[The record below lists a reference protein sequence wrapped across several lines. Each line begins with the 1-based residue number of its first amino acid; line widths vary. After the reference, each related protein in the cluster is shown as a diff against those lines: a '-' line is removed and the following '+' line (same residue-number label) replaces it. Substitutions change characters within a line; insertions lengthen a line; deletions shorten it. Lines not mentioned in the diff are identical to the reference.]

1 MSTPATLLKRYWGYD
16 TFRPGQAEIIA
27 SILQGKDT
35 LAILP
40 TGGGKSICYQV
51 PALLQPGLFL
61 VISPLIALMRDQV
74 ENLRKRGITAY
85 AIHTGMSRADVINI
99 LTVAAESNCKLLY
112 VSPERLTS
120 PLFQEYLPSLDIRG
134 IAVDEAHCIS
144 QWGYDFRPA
153 YLRIAELREQLP
165 NVPILALTASA
176 TQAIQEDICNKLSSE
191 EDQTDEWNQFRNS
204 FERPNLSYSVLLV
217 PDKIQRLRQILEKLD
232 GTGIVYGR
240 SRKGVEQTAEQIAQ
254 WGISAAF
261 YHAGLSLEER
271 RKRERDWMSG
281 AIRVMVCT
289 NAFGM
294 GIDKPD
300 VRFVV
305 HVNAP
310 DSMENYYQEAGRA
323 GRDGKKAYAILLTE
337 PGTIAELEEKGR
349 MQFPTLEEV
358 RKIYQSV
365 ANYLQMPVGASE
377 GEWFDFDL
385 MDFRKKFKHPSYG
398 LKQAFALLEENQWL
412 TYNEE
417 LFFPP
422 QVQVLGGRES
432 SDLYE
437 SEAPREIELL
447 RTLLRLYGGI
457 RDQPTGISERALAKA
472 MKWDTEFIVILLNR
486 LQAMELIDYQPK
498 KEKPQI
504 QLLQPRASAPEI
516 RLDAK
521 RYTFRKTEAEKRLMA
536 MLQYIKENSVCRS
549 KWIGNYFGDTA
560 VRDCDICDN
569 CLERKKRSKA
579 IDRRALN
586 DQVLEILRS
595 EPMNWMEIQERF
607 KEVTADQ
614 LKAAIDF
621 LIGEER
627 IVVDA
632 EGNLRTKGS

>member
-27 SILQGKDT
+27 SILEVKDT

-51 PALLQPGLFL
+51 PALMQPGLFL

-153 YLRIAELREQLP
+153 YLRIAELREQVP

-191 EDQTDEWNQFRNS
+191 EDQIDKWNLFRNS

-217 PDKIQRLRQILEKLD
+217 PDKIKRLRQILEKLA

-240 SRKGVEQTAEQIAQ
+240 SRKGVEQTAEQITQ

-281 AIRVMVCT
+281 ATRVMVCT

-294 GIDKPD
+294 GIDKPN

-337 PGTIAELEEKGR
+337 PGTIGELEEKGR

-365 ANYLQMPVGASE
+365 ANYLQMPVGAGE

-486 LQAMELIDYQPK
+486 LQAMGLIDYQPK

-504 QLLQPRASAPEI
+504 QLLQPRSSAPEI

-560 VRDCDICDN
+560 VRDCAICDN

-579 IDRRALN
+579 IDRLALN
-586 DQVLEILRS
+586 DQVLEMLRS
-595 EPMNWMEIQERF
+595 EPMNWMEIQEKF
-607 KEVTADQ
+607 PEVTADQ

-627 IVVDA
+627 IMVHAD
-632 EGNLRTKGS
+632 GNLRANGS

>member
-27 SILQGKDT
+27 SILEGKDT

-51 PALLQPGLFL
+51 PALMQPGLFL

-112 VSPERLTS
+112 VSPERLTT

-191 EDQTDEWNQFRNS
+191 EDQIDRWNLFRNS

-217 PDKIQRLRQILEKLD
+217 PDKIQRLRQILEKLA

-261 YHAGLSLEER
+261 YHAGLPLEER
-271 RKRERDWMSG
+271 RKREREWMSG
-281 AIRVMVCT
+281 TIRVMVCT

-337 PGTIAELEEKGR
+337 PGTITELEEKGR

-365 ANYLQMPVGASE
+365 ANYLQMPVGAGE

-472 MKWDTEFIVILLNR
+472 MRWDTEFIVILLNR
-486 LQAMELIDYQPK
+486 LQAMGLIDYQPR

-521 RYTFRKTEAEKRLMA
+521 RYTLRKTEAEKRLMA
-536 MLQYIKENSVCRS
+536 MLQFIKEGSICRS

-560 VRDCDICDN
+560 VRDCAICDN

-579 IDRRALN
+579 IDRLALN
-586 DQVLEILRS
+586 DQVLEILRG
-595 EPMNWMEIQERF
+595 EPMNWMEIQEKF
-607 KEVTADQ
+607 PEVTADQ

>member
-112 VSPERLTS
+112 VSPERLTT

-153 YLRIAELREQLP
+153 YLRIAELREQVP

-191 EDQTDEWNQFRNS
+191 EDQIDKWNLFRNS
-204 FERPNLSYSVLLV
+204 FERANLSYSVLLV
-217 PDKIQRLRQILEKLD
+217 PDKIQRLRQILEKLA

-271 RKRERDWMSG
+271 RKREREWMGG

-337 PGTIAELEEKGR
+337 PGTITELEEKGR

-365 ANYLQMPVGASE
+365 ANYLQMPVGAGE

-486 LQAMELIDYQPK
+486 LQAMGLIDYQPK

-521 RYTFRKTEAEKRLMA
+521 RYTLRKTEAEKRLMA
-536 MLQYIKENSVCRS
+536 MLQYIKEGSVCRS
-549 KWIGNYFGDTA
+549 KWIGNYFGDST

-579 IDRRALN
+579 IDRVALN
-586 DQVLEILRS
+586 DQVLEILRG
-595 EPMNWMEIQERF
+595 EPMNWMEIQEKF
-607 KEVTADQ
+607 PEVTADQ

-627 IVVDA
+627 IMVDA
-632 EGNLRTKGS
+632 DGNLRANGS

>member
-1 MSTPATLLKRYWGYD
+1 LSTPATLLKRYWGYD

-112 VSPERLTS
+112 VSPERLTT

-153 YLRIAELREQLP
+153 YLRIAELREQVP

-191 EDQTDEWNQFRNS
+191 EDQIDKWNLFRNS
-204 FERPNLSYSVLLV
+204 FERANLSYSVLLV
-217 PDKIQRLRQILEKLD
+217 PDKIQRLRQILEKLA

-271 RKRERDWMSG
+271 RKREREWMGG

-337 PGTIAELEEKGR
+337 PGTITELEEKGR

-365 ANYLQMPVGASE
+365 ANYLQMPVGAGE

-486 LQAMELIDYQPK
+486 LQAMGLIDYQPK

-586 DQVLEILRS
+586 DQVLEILRG
-595 EPMNWMEIQERF
+595 EPMNWMEIQEKF
-607 KEVTADQ
+607 PEVTADQ

-627 IVVDA
+627 IMVDA
-632 EGNLRTKGS
+632 EGNLRANGS